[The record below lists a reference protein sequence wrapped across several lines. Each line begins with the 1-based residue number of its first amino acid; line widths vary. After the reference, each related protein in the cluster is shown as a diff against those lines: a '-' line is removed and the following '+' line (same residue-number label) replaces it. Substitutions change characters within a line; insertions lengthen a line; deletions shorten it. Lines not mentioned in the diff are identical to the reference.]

1 MVDKIIMEEDWVG
14 EGGSIS
20 NCLGGGGA
28 SSAGNSLT
36 HHWMPLSLDALSL
49 SRSEKTGSPRAKK
62 DVAQPI
68 WQTSVKEKHQALA
81 LILYLL
87 FFKNA

>member
-28 SSAGNSLT
+28 SSHIIGT
-36 HHWMPLSLDALSL
+36 PLSHIRGKLDLNFHNMADSVD
-49 SRSEKTGSPRAKK
+49 EITGTIQS
-62 DVAQPI
+62 
-68 WQTSVKEKHQALA
+68 
-81 LILYLL
+81 LL
-87 FFKNA
+87 FDLLRRLKSPN